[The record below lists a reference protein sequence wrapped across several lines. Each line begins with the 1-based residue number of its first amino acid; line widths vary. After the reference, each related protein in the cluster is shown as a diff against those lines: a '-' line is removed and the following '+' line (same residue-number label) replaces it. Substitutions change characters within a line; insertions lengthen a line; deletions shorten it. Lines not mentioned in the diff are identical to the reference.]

1 VKNGSSRLVVKK
13 TFDRP
18 PAGRENMQWRE
29 FLTLQKETD
38 QSCAQITRTD
48 LRYITVAVID
58 ERHRSLERP
67 NDAF

>member
-18 PAGRENMQWRE
+18 PAVRENMQWRE

-38 QSCAQITRTD
+38 QSCA
-48 LRYITVAVID
+48 
-58 ERHRSLERP
+58 RSLERIY
-67 NDAF
+67 AI